1 MLKAL
6 PHLSKSE
13 SRSFAIV
20 DKNVSGDM
28 MIELPQEKW
37 TLGAVLAERARL
49 TPDAPFVRMVGCAGV
64 SFAQMREQSI
74 RLARVLHRQDVK
86 AGDRVVVMGSNC
98 LTLLR
103 CWFALNLLGAT
114 DVTINTAYRGRTLEH
129 AVNTSG
135 AGLILIED
143 KLLGVLAA
151 SEESLPGLQRALH
164 FSASEE
170 VSAIDARFRRLA
182 IARLDEANAGE
193 GEWIPDNVKPRD
205 LASIIFTS
213 GTSGPAKGVMI
224 PHAQAYLLSKEGA
237 ACLQVTGQDIYYAF
251 HPLFHMS
258 PRYCVVYAALL
269 AGAQVCLDRA
279 FSAEQWLTRIR
290 ECGATVTIGHGPMLE
305 MIFAQPERPD
315 DAINPLRRLASS
327 PFPKNIAARF
337 ERRFGI
343 RGLEVWG
350 MTEVNIPLMNRFDE
364 PLRPGSCGKLLS
376 DNYEFRI
383 VDPETDIEVPT
394 GTIGEFLVRS
404 KLPWTMMQG
413 YFGMPEATVEAW
425 RNFWFH
431 TGDGGYIDADG
442 YVYFVD
448 RLRDR
453 IRRRAEN
460 VSSYDIECVAAE
472 FPQVRECA
480 AVGVPSE
487 YSNDDDIKL
496 VVAPKDGAVLNME
509 ELLGFLAAR
518 LPHYMVPR
526 YIQVVAELPRTP
538 TNKVRKA
545 ALRDNGLGNVWD
557 RREAG
562 IALRNLIERQ
572 TDRKSGGGAQA

>member
-1 MLKAL
+1 
-6 PHLSKSE
+6 
-13 SRSFAIV
+13 
-20 DKNVSGDM
+20 
-28 MIELPQEKW
+28 MIQLPQEKW
-37 TLGAVLAERARL
+37 TLGAALAARARL
-49 TPDAPFVRMVGCAGV
+49 TPDAPYIRMVEGAAV
-64 SFAQMREQSI
+64 SFAQMRDQTVQ
-74 RLARVLHRQDVK
+74 LARVLRRQDVK
-86 AGDRVVVMGSNC
+86 AGDRVVVMGANC

-129 AVNTSG
+129 AINTAG

-143 KLLGVLAA
+143 KLLDVLAA
-151 SEESLPGLQRALH
+151 SEDAVPGLQRVLH
-164 FSASEE
+164 FSASGAPS
-170 VSAIDARFRRLA
+170 SAAVRFGRLT
-182 IARLDEANAGE
+182 IAALDEADGE
-193 GEWIPDNVKPRD
+193 GDEPPSDEAKPRD

-224 PHAQAYLLSKEGA
+224 PQAQAYLLSKEA
-237 ACLQVTGQDIYYAF
+237 AEGLQVTGDDIYYTF

-269 AGAQVCLDRA
+269 AGAQVCLDRT
-279 FSAEQWLTRIR
+279 FSAEQWLARIR
-290 ECGATVTIGHGPMLE
+290 QCGATVSLAHGPMLE

-315 DAINPLRRLASS
+315 DADNPLRRFATS
-327 PFPKNIAARF
+327 PFPKHIAERF
-337 ERRFGI
+337 ERRFGV

-350 MTEVNIPLMNRFDE
+350 MTEVNIPLWNRLDE

-376 DNYEFRI
+376 DTYEFRI
-383 VDPETDIEVPT
+383 VDPETDMEVPA
-394 GTIGEFLVRS
+394 GTVGEFLVRP

-413 YFGMPEATVEAW
+413 YFGMPEATAEAW

-431 TGDGGYIDADG
+431 TGDSGYMDTDG

-487 YSNDDDIKL
+487 YSSDDDVKL
-496 VVAPKDGAVLNME
+496 VVVPVAGATLSME
-509 ELLGFLAAR
+509 ELLGFLAER

-526 YIQVVAELPRTP
+526 YIQLIDALPRTP

-545 ALRDNGLGNVWD
+545 ALRDGSLGNVWD
-557 RREAG
+557 RHQAG
-562 IALRNLIERQ
+562 IALRDLIQQR
-572 TDRKSGGGAQA
+572 TDRKLAESGQA